1 MIYKYEV
8 ENLIRKLNSFKNKN
22 NEDFLKFSKNINS
35 VDKELYKKHNYNL
48 NKILNLEEFLYKLE
62 KICKHKSL

>member
-1 MIYKYEV
+1 MVYKFEV

-22 NEDFLKFSKNINS
+22 NEDFLKFSKNINT
-35 VDKELYKKHNYNL
+35 VDKDLYKKHNYNL

-62 KICKHKSL
+62 KICKHKKL

>member
-1 MIYKYEV
+1 MVYKFEV

-22 NEDFLKFSKNINS
+22 NEDFIKFSKNINT
-35 VDKELYKKHNYNL
+35 VDKDLYKKHNYNL

-62 KICKHKSL
+62 KICKHKKL

>member
-1 MIYKYEV
+1 MIYKFEV

-22 NEDFLKFSKNINS
+22 NEDFIKFSKNINT
-35 VDKELYKKHNYNL
+35 VDKDLYKKHNYNL

-62 KICKHKSL
+62 KICKHKKL

>member
-1 MIYKYEV
+1 MIYKFEV

-22 NEDFLKFSKNINS
+22 NEDFLKFSKNINTI
-35 VDKELYKKHNYNL
+35 DKELYKKHNYNL

-62 KICKHKSL
+62 KICKHKNL

>member
-1 MIYKYEV
+1 MVYKFEV

-35 VDKELYKKHNYNL
+35 IDKELYKKHNYNL

-62 KICKHKSL
+62 KICKHKNL